1 MKTNV
6 QLKGLL
12 MLCVVIGIIIVYVN
26 FQHSKIGTVLLIASV
41 VLSFIAAYYIG
52 DNTNDKQF
60 ERIMKKVGGD
70 NLFYIV
76 DGSAA
81 VEVESLNIY
90 YRLKRNKYDK
100 ILELSNNVEI
110 SVSCALPICTST
122 KEAFNNIKNDLTA
135 SLIED
140 IAKCVK
146 FKYKHYFFSVDIEL
160 QPAKFSVPAIRQI
173 QQSLVSVLINKYHLN
188 TIKQYFK
195 VNEDNNR
202 IFYWEFIGNNAVR
215 CVSYNAE
222 NDVWDCDNEDVS
234 CDLSDDIGKATI
246 ITEKE
251 FETVYEQVENMKT
264 AE

>member
-12 MLCVVIGIIIVYVN
+12 MLCVVIGIIIVYVH

-90 YRLKRNKYDK
+90 YRLKKNKYDK

-146 FKYKHYFFSVDIEL
+146 SSTNTIF
-160 QPAKFSVPAIRQI
+160 
-173 QQSLVSVLINKYHLN
+173 SVLILN
-188 TIKQYFK
+188 CNQQNFPFPPYGRFS
-195 VNEDNNR
+195 NR
-202 IFYWEFIGNNAVR
+202 WFQF
-215 CVSYNAE
+215 
-222 NDVWDCDNEDVS
+222 
-234 CDLSDDIGKATI
+234 
-246 ITEKE
+246 
-251 FETVYEQVENMKT
+251 
-264 AE
+264 